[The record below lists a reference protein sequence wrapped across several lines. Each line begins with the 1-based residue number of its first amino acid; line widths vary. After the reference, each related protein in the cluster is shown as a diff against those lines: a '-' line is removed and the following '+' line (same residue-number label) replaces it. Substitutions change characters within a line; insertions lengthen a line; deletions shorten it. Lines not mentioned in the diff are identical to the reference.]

1 MGKSLPNRRSAE
13 PQSDRRARPGR
24 GYYRSE
30 ESGRWIE
37 ICLDPTCPCY
47 GITTH
52 WESDRP
58 SEHRPFTGRELI
70 DQAMGRGV
78 CG

>member
-1 MGKSLPNRRSAE
+1 MGGSLSNSQQPES
-13 PQSDRRARPGR
+13 PLGRRARPGR

-37 ICLDPTCPCY
+37 ICLDPRCPCY

-52 WESDRP
+52 WESGRP
-58 SEHRPFTGRELI
+58 SEHRPFTALEIIQNAG
-70 DQAMGRGV
+70 GGF
-78 CG
+78 GG